1 MAIAS
6 DISSAHSG
14 RIRNFL
20 AATIGFIGNVVL
32 FAGIALLGG
41 LATSWYMIEVG
52 SPLTTVKVG
61 PWVSWPAIGTPNADP
76 YTRAHMARQ
85 GSMPISGTLARV
97 WEARTDDTGQRLHS
111 SCDYAVV
118 GRGLNDGFW
127 TIAVFDDSG
136 QLIPNAAGRYA
147 FNSSSIMRAPDG
159 SFHVSLSRDA
169 RPGNWLPTSGAGR
182 FKVVLTLLEAGDGLG
197 PDGTGLPEIRRVA
210 CR

>member
-6 DISSAHSG
+6 EISPARSG
-14 RIRNFL
+14 RPRNFV
-20 AATIGFIGNVVL
+20 AATIGLISNVIL
-32 FAGIALLGG
+32 FAGIALFGG
-41 LATSWYMIEVG
+41 LASSWYMIEVG

-61 PWVSWPAIGTPNADP
+61 PWVSWPAAGTPNADP
-76 YTRAHMARQ
+76 YTRARMARH
-85 GSMPISGTLARV
+85 GSLPISGTVARV
-97 WEARTDDTGQRLHS
+97 WEARTDDSGQRLHS

-127 TIAVFDDSG
+127 SLAVYDDRG
-136 QLIPNAAGRYA
+136 HLIPNPVGRHA
-147 FNSSSIMRAPDG
+147 FNSSTIMRGPDG

-182 FKVVLTLLEAGDGLG
+182 FTVVLTLLEAGDGLG